1 MPREFQ
7 EIGIIHLTYT
17 PQLGENSW
25 KTSWFFSAAEETY
38 MIKGIDEEIKHKIVA
53 FITKNKHEIMEAW
66 TNQFKQDLNLA
77 TELKLWITIKK
88 LRVLDKNYNEYH
100 ENNTDLKQKIFTSID
115 KIWNEPTQEIN
126 HAILFF

>member
-1 MPREFQ
+1 
-7 EIGIIHLTYT
+7 
-17 PQLGENSW
+17 
-25 KTSWFFSAAEETY
+25 